1 MKNLIKTFATIT
13 FLLWSVMVFAQER
26 PIRVGCVGNS
36 ITYGFGIGDRE
47 KESYP
52 AQLQRMLGEGYAVE
66 NFGKSRSTLL
76 SRGHFPYVEQP
87 EYKAALEFAPDIAV
101 IHLGVNDTDP
111 RNWPNYGDRFVRE
124 YVDLI
129 GALRKANPDVR
140 IIIARLSPLT
150 AAHWRFKS
158 GTRDWRDRIQE
169 AIERVAQAT
178 GAEVIDFS
186 AVLRDRQNLIPDAVH
201 PNAEGAGVLARTVY
215 GAITGDYGGL
225 QMPEIYGSGMVLQ
238 RYKPLTIRGR
248 ADAGKVV
255 TVTLDGWN
263 TASATTDNR
272 GDWSVCLAPMAE
284 GTGYNMTVTDGDKKL
299 VYNDIA
305 VGEVWIASGQ
315 SNMAFELQEA
325 LTAAE
330 DIPQANDPKLRFF
343 DMKPRYIT
351 NAQRWDDEA
360 CDRVDRLDYYLPA
373 SWQPSTPESAR
384 RMSAVAY
391 YFGRMLRD
399 SLDVPVGIVHN
410 AIGGSGTEAWIDVE
424 TLEHGL
430 PEVLLQW
437 RKNDYVQPW
446 VQQRATEN
454 TGDRRHPYEP
464 SYLFATGVRPLAGY
478 PTAGVIWYQ
487 GESNAHNIEVHER
500 LFDLLVKSW
509 RQAFHDERLPFIMTQ
524 LSSIERPSWPAF
536 RESQRQIAL
545 GSPDVYMAV
554 SSDLGNPHDV
564 HPRSKKPVGERLAR
578 QALHHVY
585 GMAHV
590 TPQGPTPQSV
600 RVDGCALRIEMKYGA
615 GMHASD
621 GKPIGL
627 FEVAEIDGLYHPAQA
642 QVVGDN
648 VLRVSSS
655 EVEHPRYVRYGWQP
669 YTESNLVN
677 ADGLPA
683 STFMEEVEPADGTI
697 REEELSGSRHGL
709 SGAFAGLAGGEVIV
723 AGGCNFPAQPL
734 ATSSKKHSY
743 STIYAVRE
751 GRYEPVGSLPEPTAY
766 GVAVTLPDGMIL
778 AGGNGSKKVL
788 RLTMEEGRAVLE
800 ALPEL
805 PYALHDAG
813 AAAIGTKIY
822 VAGGYRDSKTPC
834 NTLLV
839 LDTAAAEP
847 QWAELKPFPGNPRV
861 QPVVDSGRNARG
873 EECLYLWGGFAP
885 DGERSTLETD
895 GLCYSPSRKK
905 WTAVSAPTDE
915 AGEPLSVG
923 GGASAKLP
931 DGRIV
936 IVGGVDREVFLNALR
951 SPAPDYL
958 RHPAV
963 WYRFNDRVMVYD
975 PAADCW
981 TIARREK
988 NCARAGA
995 SVVATP
1001 DGRLLVLGGEIR
1013 PRIRTPRIT
1022 TLNVNEL

>member
-1 MKNLIKTFATIT
+1 MKGLIKPFVTIT
-13 FLLWSVMVFAQER
+13 FLLWSVVVFAQER
-26 PIRVGCVGNS
+26 AIRVGCVGNS
-36 ITYGFGIGDRE
+36 ITYGFGIEDRE
-47 KESYP
+47 NDSYP
-52 AQLQRMLGEGYAVE
+52 AQLQRMLGEGYTVE

-111 RNWPNYGDRFVRE
+111 RNWPAYGDRFVRE

-129 GALRKANPDVR
+129 GSFRKANPDVR
-140 IIIARLSPLT
+140 VIIARLSPLT

-158 GTRDWRDRIQE
+158 GTRDWRERIQE
-169 AIERVAQAT
+169 AIEQVARAA

-186 AVLRDRQNLIPDAVH
+186 AALRDRQNLIPDAVH
-201 PNAEGAGVLARTVY
+201 PNAEGAAILARTVY

-238 RYKPLTIRGR
+238 RYKPLRIRGR

-272 GDWSVCLAPMAE
+272 GDWSVELAPMAE
-284 GTGYNMTVTDGDKKL
+284 GTGFEMTVTDGDKKL
-299 VYNDIA
+299 VYSDIA
-305 VGEVWIASGQ
+305 IGEVWIASGQ

-325 LTAAE
+325 VTAAA
-330 DIPQANDPKLRFF
+330 DIPQANDGELRFF
-343 DMKPRYIT
+343 DMKPRYRTDAI
-351 NAQRWDDEA
+351 RWDDEA
-360 CDRVDRLDYYLPA
+360 CDRVDWLDYYLPA
-373 SWQPSTPESAR
+373 SWQPSTPETAR

-399 SLDVPVGIVHN
+399 SLNVPVGIVHN
-410 AIGGSGTEAWIDVE
+410 AIGGSGTEAWVDVE

-446 VQQRATEN
+446 AQQRAAQN

-509 RQAFHDERLPFIMTQ
+509 RREFNDERLPFIMTQ

-536 RESQRQIAL
+536 RESQRRIAL
-545 GSPDVYMAV
+545 NTPDVYMAV
-554 SSDLGNPHDV
+554 SSDLGHPHDV
-564 HPRSKKPVGERLAR
+564 HPRQKKPVGERLAR
-578 QALHHVY
+578 QALHNVY

-600 RVDGCALRIEMKYGA
+600 RVDGRALRIEMKYGA

-621 GKPIGL
+621 GKPLGV
-627 FEVAEIDGLYHPAQA
+627 FEVAEIDGLYHPASA

-648 VLRVSSS
+648 VLLVSSP
-655 EVEHPRYVRYGWQP
+655 EVEHPRFVRYGWQP

-683 STFMEEVEPADGTI
+683 STFKEEADTADETI

-709 SGAFAGLAGGEVIV
+709 SGAFAGIAGGEVIV

-734 ATSSKKHSY
+734 ATNSKKHCY

-751 GRYEPVGSLPEPTAY
+751 GRYQPVGKLPEPTAY
-766 GVAVTLPDGMIL
+766 GVTVTLPDGMIL
-778 AGGNGSKKVL
+778 AGGNGSKKVF

-800 ALPEL
+800 ELPEL

-813 AAAIGTKIY
+813 AAAIGAKIY

-839 LDTAAAEP
+839 LDTDAAEP
-847 QWAELKPFPGNPRV
+847 QWVELKPFPGNPRV
-861 QPVVDSGRNARG
+861 QPVAASGRNARG

-885 DGERSTLETD
+885 DGERSTLETG

-905 WTAVSAPTDE
+905 WTTVSAPADE
-915 AGEPLSVG
+915 AGEPFSVG
-923 GGASAKLP
+923 GGASAQLP
-931 DGRIV
+931 DGRIAV
-936 IVGGVDREVFLNALR
+936 VGGVDKEVFLNALR
-951 SPAPDYL
+951 HPAPDYL
-958 RHPAV
+958 RHPAA
-963 WYRFNDRVMVYD
+963 WYRFNDRVAVYD
-975 PAADCW
+975 PAADRW
-981 TIARREK
+981 TIARRDRS
-988 NCARAGA
+988 CARAGA
-995 SVVATP
+995 SAVATP

-1022 TLNVNEL
+1022 TLNTNEL